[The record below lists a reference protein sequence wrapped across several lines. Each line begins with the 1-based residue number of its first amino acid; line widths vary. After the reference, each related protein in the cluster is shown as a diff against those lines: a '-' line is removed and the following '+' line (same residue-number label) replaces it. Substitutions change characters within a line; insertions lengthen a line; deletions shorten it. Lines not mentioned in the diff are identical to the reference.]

1 MSLIRDKS
9 TRFYHL
15 VPHVLKFGETLPLLK
30 TEEMVKAK
38 IEVVDQ
44 LIEIET
50 AYSILDGV
58 KGNISN
64 AHQKIHSNK

>member
-1 MSLIRDKS
+1 
-9 TRFYHL
+9 
-15 VPHVLKFGETLPLLK
+15 LPLLK

-38 IEVVDQ
+38 IDVVDQ

-58 KGNISN
+58 KGYIS
-64 AHQKIHSNK
+64 HVVQKYSVII